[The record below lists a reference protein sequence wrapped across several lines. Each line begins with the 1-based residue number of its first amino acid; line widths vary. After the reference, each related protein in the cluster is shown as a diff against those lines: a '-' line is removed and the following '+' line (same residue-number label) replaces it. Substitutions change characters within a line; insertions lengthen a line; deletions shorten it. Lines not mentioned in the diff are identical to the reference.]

1 MAERLPATEPAA
13 GVVAWRDVDPRTFLN
28 QAALGIGAG
37 TATDQG
43 WVPQYAG
50 DRPPI
55 GMTGGIPD
63 PQTLPLKTLMA
74 AIQEAAEES
83 TEEALRYGGTLG
95 YEGLR
100 QALAD
105 KSQTEDGLEQ
115 SPQNFQI
122 TNGSSAA
129 IDTVCRTFLNPGDVV
144 VAENPSFSGSFRTIR
159 GNQARIVP
167 VSVDGEGMNTDD
179 LEAVLTRLEGEGTPA
194 KLIYTV
200 PDFHNPTGV
209 NLSVKRRESLL
220 EIAAKHR
227 TTILED
233 DAYIDL
239 YFSSDRLPSLYA
251 LAGGQGVLR
260 AGSFSKTIA
269 TGLRMGWLQG
279 RADFVALCNQMRFDM
294 GGSPLLQRGLAKYAA
309 SGAWEEHAAEMREL
323 YATKCAAVSEALI
336 DECEPYLR
344 FLRPDGGFFIWLELA
359 PGISARRA
367 VQAAAE
373 EGLICVAGDHFFLGD
388 SGDRHIRIAFSTAP
402 ISALPEAARRLREAF
417 ERIAG

>member
-1 MAERLPATEPAA
+1 MVKGSTTSEPTSD
-13 GVVAWRDVDPRTFLN
+13 VNSWRDIDPRTFLN

-37 TATDQG
+37 SATDQG
-43 WVPQYAG
+43 WVPQYSG
-50 DRPPI
+50 ERPPI

-63 PQTLPLKTLMA
+63 PQTLPLKPLMA
-74 AIQEAAEES
+74 AIQAAAEES
-83 TEEALRYGGTLG
+83 TAEALRYGGTLG

-105 KSQTEDGLEQ
+105 KSQIEDGLEQ
-115 SPQNFQI
+115 STENFQI

-129 IDTVCRTFLNPGDVV
+129 IDTVCRTFLDPGDVV

-167 VSVDGEGMNTDD
+167 VSVDAEGMNTDD
-179 LEAVLTRLEGEGTPA
+179 LEAVLTRLEAEGTPA
-194 KLIYTV
+194 KMIYTV

-220 EIAAKHR
+220 EIAAKHQ
-227 TTILED
+227 TVILED

-239 YFSSDRLPSLYA
+239 YFTAERPPSLYA
-251 LAGGQGVLR
+251 LADGEGVLR

-279 RADFVALCNQMRFDM
+279 REDFIALCNQMRFDM
-294 GGSPLLQRGLAKYAA
+294 GGSPLLQRGLAKYAT

-323 YATKCAAVSEALI
+323 YAAKCAAISEALV

-344 FLRPDGGFFIWLELA
+344 FQRPDGGFFIWLELA
-359 PGISARRA
+359 PGISAKQA

-402 ISALPEAARRLREAF
+402 ISSLPEAARRLRAAF